1 MNKAPMGLS
10 GSRCASRLV
19 PLILL
24 GLLREIDIQIFCDL
38 RMLARFIHQWTAR
51 NV

>member
-19 PLILL
+19 PLIPL
-24 GLLREIDIQIFCDL
+24 GLLCEIDL
-38 RMLARFIHQWTAR
+38 
-51 NV
+51 